1 VRQAHD
7 GARPRGR
14 GAPPAG
20 EENKAAILAALRAAI
35 AIASDSGAL
44 PLNQKAEAMLNEML
58 ARGDELILP
67 FHPPGVRSYRRWRLS
82 GPICR
87 FYLLDKTKT

>member
-7 GARPRGR
+7 GARRRGR

-44 PLNQKAEAMLNEML
+44 PLNQKEALLNGML
-58 ARGDELILP
+58 ARGVAL
-67 FHPPGVRSYRRWRLS
+67 
-82 GPICR
+82 
-87 FYLLDKTKT
+87 T

>member
-7 GARPRGR
+7 GGGSEAVVT
-14 GAPPAG
+14 PPAG

-35 AIASDSGAL
+35 ATASDSSAL
-44 PLNQKAEAMLNEML
+44 KQRAEAMLNETL

-67 FHPPGVRSYRRWRLS
+67 FHRPGVRSYRRWRLS

-87 FYLLDKTKT
+87 FYLL

>member
-44 PLNQKAEAMLNEML
+44 PLNQKEAMLNGML

-67 FHPPGVRSYRRWRLS
+67 FHRPGVRSYRRCRLS

>member
-7 GARPRGR
+7 GARRRGR

-67 FHPPGVRSYRRWRLS
+67 FHRPGVRSYRRWRLS
-82 GPICR
+82 GPIAV
-87 FYLLDKTKT
+87 FIY

>member
-14 GAPPAG
+14 GDAARG
-20 EENKAAILAALRAAI
+20 RRDKAAILAALRAAI

-44 PLNQKAEAMLNEML
+44 PLNQKAEAMLNGML
-58 ARGDELILP
+58 ARGVAL
-67 FHPPGVRSYRRWRLS
+67 
-82 GPICR
+82 
-87 FYLLDKTKT
+87 T

>member
-1 VRQAHD
+1 VF
-7 GARPRGR
+7 GSARTILRGR
-14 GAPPAG
+14 
-20 EENKAAILAALRAAI
+20 
-35 AIASDSGAL
+35 IASDSGAL

>member
-7 GARPRGR
+7 GARRRGR

-35 AIASDSGAL
+35 ATASDSSAL
-44 PLNQKAEAMLNEML
+44 KQRAEAMLNGML
-58 ARGDELILP
+58 ARGDELIFP
-67 FHPPGVRSYRRWRLS
+67 FHRPGVRSYRRWRLS
-82 GPICR
+82 GPMRR